1 MLSVIITA
9 FDENDCKIVECVSS
23 LYRFSGCK
31 QIILVNDNPLRTLS
45 KIKFEKHVNIKLY
58 EDKTN
63 RGVSGARNLGL
74 QLATEKYVMFVDA
87 DDKVYAIDQN
97 EFDLKSI
104 KEEVDVI
111 YFNYVISDEKTD
123 ISVNLTSD
131 KEKLNS

>member
-23 LYRFSGCK
+23 LSRFSGCK